1 MLFVQLMVNGLQT
14 GALYALI
21 AAGFSLIFGMTRI
34 FHAAHGA
41 TFTIAGFVFYEC
53 FSVLQ
58 WSWPLAVVV
67 SAIAAGIFGVLLDR
81 WVYAVIQRHEGSF
94 FTVFVASF
102 GAAIVVQ
109 NVISIVFGRGMVTVT
124 TPLSKSIEVIPG
136 LFVAPMAGVAI
147 LCAVVCFAI
156 LQYLLTRT
164 NLGIALRALGENP
177 NLVEVYGLTP
187 RKLSQYVFLIGSV
200 LVVPAAILTAT
211 TSGLNPSMGNHIM
224 ATRDGVWP
232 SRHGQIKDQYVA
244 EILRRQRNGVQLVK
258 FVFIWFLLLRADE
271 QCRRVDHCCVIFF
284 VLFCDDVW
292 CVQRVWLFFVEN
304 SKKQQN
310 ESGVVQW

>member
-53 FSVLQ
+53 FSILQ
-58 WSWPLAVVV
+58 WSWPLAVLF
-67 SAIAAGIFGVLLDR
+67 SAVAAGIFGVLLDR

-124 TPLSKSIEVIPG
+124 TPLSKSVEVIPG
-136 LFVAPMAGVAI
+136 LFVAPMSGVAI
-147 LCAVVCFAI
+147 LCALVCFVI

-177 NLVEVYGLTP
+177 GLVEVYGLTP

-224 ATRDGVWP
+224 LISIAATIVGGVG
-232 SRHGQIKDQYVA
+232 S
-244 EILRRQRNGVQLVK
+244 LRGAAMAG
-258 FVFIWFLLLRADE
+258 LLLGMAENLCLAFIDPQWSEAVTFVILFLFILFRPGGFYGRAI
-271 QCRRVDHCCVIFF
+271 V
-284 VLFCDDVW
+284 
-292 CVQRVWLFFVEN
+292 
-304 SKKQQN
+304 S
-310 ESGVVQW
+310 

>member
-58 WSWPLAVVV
+58 WSWPLAVLVA
-67 SAIAAGIFGVLLDR
+67 AIAAGIFGILLDR

-124 TPLSKSIEVIPG
+124 TPLSKSVEVIPG
-136 LFVAPMAGVAI
+136 LFIAPMAGVAI

-224 ATRDGVWP
+224 LISIAATIVGGVG
-232 SRHGQIKDQYVA
+232 S
-244 EILRRQRNGVQLVK
+244 LRGAAMAG
-258 FVFIWFLLLRADE
+258 LLLGMAENLCLAIIDPQWSEAVTFVILFLFILFRPGGFYGRAI
-271 QCRRVDHCCVIFF
+271 V
-284 VLFCDDVW
+284 
-292 CVQRVWLFFVEN
+292 N
-304 SKKQQN
+304 
-310 ESGVVQW
+310 

>member
-58 WSWPLAVVV
+58 WGWPAAVVG

-81 WVYAVIQRHEGSF
+81 WVYAIIQRHEGSF

-109 NVISIVFGRGMVTVT
+109 NVVSIVFGRGMVTVS
-124 TPLSKSIEVIPG
+124 TPLSKSIEIIPG
-136 LFVAPMAGVAI
+136 LFVAPMAGVAV
-147 LCAVVCFAI
+147 LCAVLCFAV
-156 LQYLLTRT
+156 LQFLLTRT
-164 NLGIALRALGENP
+164 NMGIALRALGENP
-177 NLVEVYGLTP
+177 TLVEVYGLTP

-211 TSGLNPSMGNHIM
+211 TSGLNPAMGHHIM
-224 ATRDGVWP
+224 LISIAATIVGGVG
-232 SRHGQIKDQYVA
+232 S
-244 EILRRQRNGVQLVK
+244 LRGAAMAG
-258 FVFIWFLLLRADE
+258 LLLGMAENLCLAFIDPQWSEAVTFVILFLFILFRPGGFYGRAI
-271 QCRRVDHCCVIFF
+271 V
-284 VLFCDDVW
+284 
-292 CVQRVWLFFVEN
+292 N
-304 SKKQQN
+304 
-310 ESGVVQW
+310 